1 MTHGGV
7 RTWSA
12 SERVRGWWGR
22 WRRWRWREVGG
33 GGGGVEGEEEE
44 ERRQSGGGG
53 EAVGMR
59 WGCGLGGRGARAEE
73 RRRGEEERRGGEER
87 WREGAADL
95 RPLVKRRGNGA
106 REVARHALLEPL
118 VEHLV
123 LRLLERLRTRAPRQR
138 RSGAAPLCGR
148 RPTMA
153 RGVHGRALTRTR
165 SGSSRYCS
173 ESSMNASMTASY
185 VASSGKPSSR

>member
-1 MTHGGV
+1 MEV
-7 RTWSA
+7 V
-12 SERVRGWWGR
+12 EVVEVVEV
-22 WRRWRWREVGG
+22 EVGG
-33 GGGGVEGEEEE
+33 GCVEGEEGE
-44 ERRQSGGGG
+44 ERRQRGGGG

-59 WGCGLGGRGARAEE
+59 WGCGGDAVGMRMGRPRGEGG
-73 RRRGEEERRGGEER
+73 GEEERRGGEER

-95 RPLVKRRGNGA
+95 RPLVEGRGNGA
-106 REVARHALLEPL
+106 GEVAGHALLEPL

-123 LRLLERLRTRAPRQR
+123 LCLLERLRTRAPRQR
-138 RSGAAPLCGR
+138 RSGAARLRGR